1 MLQFFVGLMLGAG
14 AVCLAGLAKQWL
26 DAREQARRIAEEAA
40 RIQPRDDGVDAFLDG
55 AWWHM
60 ERIRRAQRADKDE

>member
-14 AVCLAGLAKQWL
+14 AVCLVGLARQWI
-26 DAREQARRIAEEAA
+26 DARERARRIADEAA

-55 AWWHM
+55 AWRYM
-60 ERIRRAQRADKDE
+60 ERNRRAQRPDKDE